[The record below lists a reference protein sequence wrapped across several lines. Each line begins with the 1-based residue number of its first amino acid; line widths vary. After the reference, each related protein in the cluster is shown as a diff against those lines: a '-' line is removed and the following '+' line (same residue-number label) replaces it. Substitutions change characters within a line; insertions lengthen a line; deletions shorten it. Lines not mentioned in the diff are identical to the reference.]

1 MVTEGPGEQGRVVDR
16 MGFHAAA
23 WMART
28 LCALSL
34 TLLALALLI
43 IILGWST
50 PLPRGWLW
58 QEQAILVFVILGA
71 PLLGGFVAFNRPD
84 NPYGW
89 AWLGFGMGLA
99 ISSFGQNYVLYTAW
113 VRRGSLPA
121 PGMVMALSG
130 AGWVFVEVSVE

>member
-16 MGFHAAA
+16 MGFHAAV

-58 QEQAILVFVILGA
+58 QEQAVIVFVILGA
-71 PLLGGFVAFNRPD
+71 PVLGGLVAYNRPA

-89 AWLGFGMGLA
+89 AWLGFGAGLA
-99 ISSFGQNYVLYTAW
+99 LSSFGQNYVVYTAW
-113 VRRGSLPA
+113 LRPGSLPA

-130 AGWVFVEVSVE
+130 AGWVFVEVSVG

>member
-1 MVTEGPGEQGRVVDR
+1 
-16 MGFHAAA
+16 MGFHAAV
-23 WMART
+23 WTART

-34 TLLALALLI
+34 TLLAVALLI

-71 PLLGGFVAFNRPD
+71 PLLGGFVAINRSS

-89 AWLGFGMGLA
+89 AWLGFGTGLA
-99 ISSFGQNYVLYTAW
+99 LSSFGQNYVLYTVW
-113 VRRGSLPA
+113 VRPGSLPA

-130 AGWVFVEVSVE
+130 AGWVFVEVSVG